1 MNKSG
6 QNQILDLKGVPCP
19 MNFVKVKLKLE
30 TMDSGEKLEIVLD
43 DGEPVKNVSVSL
55 KDEGHRMLKVERS
68 GECWKVLVEKK

>member
-1 MNKSG
+1 
-6 QNQILDLKGVPCP
+6 